1 MAPAAGP
8 RRLEARVPRGS
19 PGVTRE
25 PSGGH
30 PEGAAP
36 ASFDA
41 LYREHED
48 AVARLCRR
56 MLGAEAAR
64 DASQEVFLRAR
75 RGFPSW
81 DPARPFRRWLL
92 AIAGNHCVD
101 QLRRRGL
108 EARIFDPRDF
118 ASDDLLHPG
127 LSPLREALH
136 AERRSALLDAV
147 DALPDKYRLPLV
159 LRYFQEL
166 DYEGIAELLGLTRS
180 QVGTLLFRAKRQ
192 LRAALAAGG
201 SE

>member
-1 MAPAAGP
+1 M
-8 RRLEARVPRGS
+8 
-19 PGVTRE
+19 TRE
-25 PSGGH
+25 PTGEP